1 MIIVS
6 FLLLDS
12 CYIGVKNNTGTC
24 GQHYSTA
31 KAVRI
36 QTNQQHQLQANT

>member
-6 FLLLDS
+6 FLLLES
-12 CYIGVKNNTGTC
+12 YYIGVKNNAGAC

-36 QTNQQHQLQANT
+36 QTNKQH